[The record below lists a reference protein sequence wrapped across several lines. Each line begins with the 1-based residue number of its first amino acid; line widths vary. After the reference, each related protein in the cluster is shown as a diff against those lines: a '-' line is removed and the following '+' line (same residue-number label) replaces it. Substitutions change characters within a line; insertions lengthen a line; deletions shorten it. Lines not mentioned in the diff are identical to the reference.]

1 MNLVTNSFA
10 SGLTKQ
16 EKQIGLWVSLSN
28 NYVAEVLAHSG
39 YDWVLIDMEHSPND
53 LQTVLG
59 QLQAFAQGDTVAL
72 VRPPWNDHVIVKRIL
87 DLGAQGL
94 LFPMIQSVEEAEL
107 AVASTRYPPKGV
119 RGVAGSTRAT
129 KFGRIK
135 DYANNVEM
143 QTPVIM
149 QLETRSALQQAEQI
163 ANVDGVDAIFFGPAD
178 IAADISLVGQSL
190 SDKVWELI
198 MPVARQLIAKGV
210 PVGTLVL
217 DSDFA
222 SKLLNQGF
230 SFVAC
235 GADSALL
242 ANSADQLLANVKRG
256 LS

>member
-1 MNLVTNSFA
+1 
-10 SGLTKQ
+10 
-16 EKQIGLWVSLSN
+16 
-28 NYVAEVLAHSG
+28 
-39 YDWVLIDMEHSPND
+39 
-53 LQTVLG
+53 
-59 QLQAFAQGDTVAL
+59 
-72 VRPPWNDHVIVKRIL
+72 
-87 DLGAQGL
+87 
-94 LFPMIQSVEEAEL
+94 L

>member
-39 YDWVLIDMEHSPND
+39 YDWMLIDMEHSPND

-178 IAADISLVGQSL
+178 IAADIGLVGQSL

>member
-1 MNLVTNSFA
+1 MKFTSNPFVDAFSKHQ
-10 SGLTKQ
+10 KQ
-16 EKQIGLWVSLSN
+16 VGLWMSLSS

-39 YDWVLIDMEHSPND
+39 YDWVLIDMEHSPNN

-59 QLQAFAQGDTVAL
+59 QLQAFGQSDTVAL
-72 VRPPWNDHVIVKRIL
+72 LRPQWNDPVIVKQLL

-94 LFPMIQSVEEAEL
+94 LFPMIQSVQEAEL
-107 AVASTRYPPKGV
+107 AVASTRYPPHGV

-129 KFGRIK
+129 KFGRVK
-135 DYANNVEM
+135 DYVSSVEA

-149 QLETRSALQQAEQI
+149 QLETRAALLQAEQI
-163 ANVDGVDAIFFGPAD
+163 ASVDGVDAIFFGPAD
-178 IAADISLVGQSL
+178 IAADIGSVGQPL
-190 SDKVWELI
+190 SDQVWDLI
-198 MPVARQLIAKGV
+198 MPVAKRLIAKGV

-222 SKLLNQGF
+222 TNLFNQGF

-242 ANSADQLLANVKRG
+242 ANSADQLLADVKG
-256 LS
+256 GIE

>member
-178 IAADISLVGQSL
+178 IAADIGLVGQSL